1 MSKELK
7 INTYNGITLYTEKKY
22 VEEDINITLDD
33 TLIPSGTIDITE
45 NGEVDVT
52 NYEKAN
58 VNVNV
63 LNDYLLG
70 NKTEITADDLKGVTA
85 IRDYAF
91 YLSNITSVEF
101 SDTVTSI
108 GRNAFDTTQLKRF
121 VMPDTVKSANV
132 YICRGCKNLTE
143 FVIGKGVT
151 ALGNGWIEG
160 CTALEYME
168 IPDNV
173 SQIGW
178 YFFQN
183 CSNLKKVKIGTGV
196 TSISGC
202 FNGCKSLKEIIC
214 LAEKPPKFDA
224 QNLNQLPAD
233 CVFKVPTNSVEAYK
247 SATNWSAR
255 ADYIVAYEEE

>member
-1 MSKELK
+1 MDIKLK
-7 INTYNGITLYTEKKY
+7 DKNGATLHTAKKY
-22 VEEDINITLDD
+22 IEEDINITLDD
-33 TLIPSGTIDITE
+33 NLIPSGTIDITE
-45 NGEVDVT
+45 NGEVDVA

-58 VNVNV
+58 VNVNL

-70 NKTEITADDLKGVTA
+70 NKTEITADDLKGLTA

-101 SDTVTSI
+101 PDTVTHI
-108 GRNAFDTTQLKRF
+108 GRNAFDSTQIERF
-121 VMPDTVKSANV
+121 VMPDTIKSANV
-132 YICRGCKNLTE
+132 YFCRGCKNLKE

-151 ALGNGWIEG
+151 SLGNGWIEG
-160 CTALEYME
+160 CTALEYVE
-168 IPDNV
+168 VPNNV
-173 SQIGW
+173 TNIGW

-196 TSISGC
+196 TSISAC

-214 LAEKPPKFDA
+214 LAEKPPTLNA
-224 QNLNQLPAD
+224 QNLDQLPAD